1 MTSQVRTTV
10 LRDASTEANV
20 SFFRGYY
27 GPTLLVFAGLPAS
40 RGDGWER
47 EMVEL
52 KREFDR
58 DGGKDGPIAIAA
70 DCLETVI
77 VRA

>member
-1 MTSQVRTTV
+1 MTSQVHTKV

-20 SFFRGYY
+20 SFFRGYS
-27 GPTLLVFAGLPAS
+27 GPTLLVFAGLLAS

-52 KREFDR
+52 KGEFDR
-58 DGGKDGPIAIAA
+58 DRGKDGPIAIAA

-77 VRA
+77 APA